1 MVRRASI
8 TVFMSLILALILSL
22 ITTSI
27 TAVKTAAARSEL
39 ANAADQAM
47 FSLFAHYDRTLMEK
61 YDVFFVDGSFGG
73 DGLHLESACAFLED
87 AMRRVTEPRW
97 GALAGGR
104 DLIPAEIHSSSVTGY
119 ALATDLNGYVF
130 AAQAVE
136 SMKETA
142 AFRGLDLIADAA
154 GYPEAAG
161 EGLGVE
167 RTLETESL
175 EGIEARAEAER
186 AASAAGGETGGEA
199 SGLPGVGAVGGE
211 SGGAGTGQET
221 PGEAEVSPQ
230 TEAQAASARES
241 LEAVKTL
248 RATSI
253 LRLVHP
259 SPDAVS
265 TETCNPTSLIGSRQ
279 KLSGMGVIDGTDAT
293 LSVTDGLLLNE
304 YILCHFGSAVDPD
317 SGSGLKYP
325 LEEILKGKH
334 SDAANLESLA
344 GELLLIREGINVI
357 HIYRDPALKE
367 QAQTLAAAV
376 AAVILLPEAEPLIE
390 VLLIAGW
397 AFAESLLDV
406 RTLFS
411 GQKIPFVKNTSDWQ
425 VGLMQIPAMA
435 ADMDAFRK
443 PASTGM
449 GYVDYLRTRLV
460 TVGQD
465 TKVCRM
471 CAMVEH
477 KMRGFGRAGFRLD
490 TCLASLTVEVDAS
503 AGIVPLKAEKSLS
516 YKEL

>member
-154 GYPEAAG
+154 GHPEAAG

-186 AASAAGGETGGEA
+186 AASAAGGE
-199 SGLPGVGAVGGE
+199 

-221 PGEAEVSPQ
+221 PGGAEVSPQ

-265 TETCNPTSLIGSRQ
+265 TETCDPATLIGSRQ

-317 SGSGLKYP
+317 GGSGLKYP

-390 VLLIAGW
+390 ALLIAGW

>member
-186 AASAAGGETGGEA
+186 AASATGAAGGDTE
-199 SGLPGVGAVGGE
+199 GLPAPGAVSGE
-211 SGGAGTGQET
+211 SGGASTGQEM
-221 PGEAEVSPQ
+221 PGGAELSPQ